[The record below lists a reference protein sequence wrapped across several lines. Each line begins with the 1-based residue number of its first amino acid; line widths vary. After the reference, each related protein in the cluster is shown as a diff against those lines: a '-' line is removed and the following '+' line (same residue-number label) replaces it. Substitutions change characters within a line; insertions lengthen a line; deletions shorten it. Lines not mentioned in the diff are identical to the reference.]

1 MKSQIPN
8 FLTLTNLM
16 SGCMGIVSMF
26 VDRWDLVPMFW
37 GISIIADGMDGM
49 MARALKVSNPLGKE
63 LDSLADMVTF
73 GVLPGVI
80 LYHLMAK
87 MTGGGVMPEK
97 DFVLLALP
105 GFLITLFSAIR
116 LAKFNIDERQTE
128 GFIGLATPACT
139 GYVVGLL
146 ALHTSNS
153 YGLGE
158 VVLNPYLL
166 YGSAVL
172 FAYLLISEIPMFSF
186 KFKALK
192 WKGNEYQIIYL
203 ALAVVLIAL
212 LGTSSFSL
220 GVLIYLVMVVVHNL
234 TVRKSLFYKS

>member
-1 MKSQIPN
+1 
-8 FLTLTNLM
+8 
-16 SGCMGIVSMF
+16 MF
-26 VDRWDLVPMFW
+26 VDRWDLVPVFW
-37 GISIIADGMDGM
+37 AISIVADGLDGM

-73 GVLPGVI
+73 GVMPGVI

-116 LAKFNIDERQTE
+116 LAKFNIDERQTDS
-128 GFIGLATPACT
+128 FIGLATPACT

-146 ALHTSNS
+146 AIHIYNFG
-153 YGLGE
+153 GLGDFI
-158 VVLNPYLL
+158 LNPFLL

-172 FAYLLISEIPMFSF
+172 FSYLLISEIPMFGF
-186 KFKALK
+186 KLKALK
-192 WKGNEYQIIYL
+192 WKGNEFQFIYL
-203 ALAVVLIAL
+203 GLAIIMLPIMRTAAL
-212 LGTSSFSL
+212 SL
-220 GVLIYLVMVVVHNL
+220 GVIIYLVMAFIHNL

>member
-1 MKSQIPN
+1 MA
-8 FLTLTNLM
+8 
-16 SGCMGIVSMF
+16 IVSMF

-37 GISIIADGMDGM
+37 GISLLADGFDGM

-80 LYHLMAK
+80 LYHLLAK

-116 LAKFNIDERQTE
+116 LAKFNIDERQTDD
-128 GFIGLATPACT
+128 FIGLATPACT

-146 ALHTSNS
+146 ALHIYDWFGMGSF
-153 YGLGE
+153 
-158 VVLNPYLL
+158 VLNPYVL

-172 FAYLLISEIPMFSF
+172 FSYLLISEIPMFGF
-186 KFKALK
+186 KLKAFK
-192 WKGNEYQIIYL
+192 WKGNEFQFIYL
-203 ALAVVLIAL
+203 GIAL
-212 LGTSSFSL
+212 ILLPIFRTGALSI
-220 GVLIYLVMVVVHNL
+220 GVLIYLGMAIFQNL
-234 TVRKSLFYKS
+234 TVRKSLFYKPDL

>member
-1 MKSQIPN
+1 
-8 FLTLTNLM
+8 M

-37 GISIIADGMDGM
+37 GISIVADGLDGM

-80 LYHLMAK
+80 LYHLLAK

-97 DFVLLALP
+97 DFVILALP

-116 LAKFNIDERQTE
+116 LAKFNIDDRQTE

-139 GYVVGLL
+139 GYFVGLL
-146 ALHTSNS
+146 ALHTGN
-153 YGLGE
+153 YFGLGDFI
-158 VVLNPYLL
+158 LNPYLL

-172 FAYLLISEIPMFSF
+172 FSYLLIAEIPMFSF
-186 KFKALK
+186 KFKSMK

-203 ALAVVLIAL
+203 GMAVIFIAT
-212 LGTSSFSL
+212 LGTASFSL
-220 GVLIYLVMVVVHNL
+220 GVVIYLVMVLLHNL
-234 TVRKSLFYKS
+234 TVRKSLFYKP